1 MHPTRKCDSIGACPP
16 TARAASPTPHRPL
29 PREWTAGLLAHLR
42 SGQVSR
48 VVYGAIIGLAL
59 VVALEAHPP
68 STGAVIASLLGTAVA
83 VALAELY
90 SDWLDAKARRRHEHG
105 RTIVEHALAAA
116 FGISF
121 PVVFFLLSAAGAME
135 QDTAFDLSEWTGVGL
150 IAFYGYCAGRLS
162 GASRLSALLQALA
175 VGLIGAA
182 LIAFKALVH

>member
-1 MHPTRKCDSIGACPP
+1 MWTLQPLASGTRVRFDSRMSAVSR
-16 TARAASPTPHRPL
+16 TWSSA
-29 PREWTAGLLAHLR
+29 LLAHLG

-68 STGAVIASLLGTAVA
+68 PTGAVIATLLGTAVA
-83 VALAELY
+83 VALAEFY
-90 SDWLDAKARRRHEHG
+90 SDMLDAKARRRERHRRE
-105 RTIVEHALAAA
+105 IAEHALAAA

-121 PVVFFLLSAAGAME
+121 PVAFFLLDAVGVME
-135 QDTAFDLSEWTGVGL
+135 EETAFTVAKWSGLGL

-162 GASRLSALLQALA
+162 GAGQLSSTMQALA

-182 LIAFKALVH
+182 LIALKALVH